1 MTEKEKKVCKKYNK
15 LGECIEWQNVG
26 EMLVPVFK
34 KELKECNKEL
44 FNEWKKFVNED
55 RIATAKEP

>member
-1 MTEKEKKVCKKYNK
+1 MANKVCKKYNK

-34 KELKECNKEL
+34 KELKER
-44 FNEWKKFVNED
+44 KK
-55 RIATAKEP
+55 ALKA